1 MNFKL
6 GSNPRN
12 RGPPV
17 HTNQCNSSS
26 RPNPFL
32 NSGNNSSGNNSG
44 NNSSG
49 NNSGNSNNM
58 FYNNSHQAV
67 VADETAKAEATA
79 ESKEEFPSLVLAA
92 SRRVRHCDCSPAAA
106 TAAAAAISYKA
117 SLVSGINTR
126 MLEEQSKMRSAQAA
140 ELERKMEVFNEER
153 ISSARAERAVLA
165 NRDVVTDLDVLYID

>member
-17 HTNQCNSSS
+17 HTNQCSSSS

-32 NSGNNSSGNNSG
+32 NSNNSS
-44 NNSSG
+44 
-49 NNSGNSNNM
+49 NM
-58 FYNNSHQAV
+58 FYNSHQAV

-106 TAAAAAISYKA
+106 NPPPPGPPLPLPAAISYKA

-153 ISSARAERAVLA
+153 ISSARAERAILA
-165 NRDVVTDLDVLYID
+165 NRDVVTDLDVLYIN